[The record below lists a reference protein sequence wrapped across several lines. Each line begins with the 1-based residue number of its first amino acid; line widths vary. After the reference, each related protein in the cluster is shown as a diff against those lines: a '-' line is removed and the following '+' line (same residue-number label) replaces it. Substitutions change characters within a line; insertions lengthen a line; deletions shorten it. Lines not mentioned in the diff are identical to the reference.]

1 MSLAAARDHERGFT
15 LIEALVAAGIL
26 TVVLLCALGAVTAAV
41 RAANGAAPRSALA
54 EAAQNVLADLRAA
67 TAYDPAELTA
77 LAAAGPRQFSFDE
90 PQADGSSVRRN
101 VTAAVVPNA
110 SEAGYTATVT
120 VSDASGNSVS
130 MHSTLVEEAPAPGS
144 VLPLST
150 PPPLQEAGVPGGP
163 SGTAPG
169 GCNPSP
175 IGCRTPCLLAHGCR
189 VLQ

>member
-1 MSLAAARDHERGFT
+1 MSLAAARDDERGFT

-26 TVVLLCALGAVTAAV
+26 TVVLVCALGAVTAAV

-67 TAYDPAELTA
+67 TAYDPDELTA

-90 PQADGSSVRRN
+90 PQTDGSSVRRD
-101 VTAAVVPNA
+101 VTAAIVPNA
-110 SEAGYTATVT
+110 SEAGYAASVT
-120 VSDASGNSVS
+120 VSDATGNSVS

-150 PPPLQEAGVPGGP
+150 PPPVQSIGGP
-163 SGTAPG
+163 AGSPGAPG
-169 GCNPSP
+169 GCDPNAST
-175 IGCRTPCLLAHGCR
+175 CRAPCLLAHGCR
-189 VLQ
+189 VPQ